1 MTALTGTLG
10 LVRLIGRN
18 DRVRIVVWVLAIP
31 AAVLATASSVKG
43 LYPTQA
49 ELSAAAAAI
58 RERLADRAERAR
70 PGA

>member
-1 MTALTGTLG
+1 MAGTLG

-18 DRVRIVVWVLAIP
+18 ERVRILVWVLAIP

-49 ELSAAAAAI
+49 ESA
-58 RERLADRAERAR
+58 RLRR
-70 PGA
+70 PSGATPRRSP